1 MTQSSGLGARIVAS
15 VVATKFGTAFSV
27 LVCRGGLVGAGA
39 ACTPTATAN
48 SSVVVSS
55 NCLVGR
61 VIHPSLGFQRLVCRK
76 IARGRKPLEFARPG
90 APLQYREDSRLIASW
105 FERRGPMREARVNV
119 RLNGF

>member
-27 LVCRGGLVGAGA
+27 FVCRGGLVGAGA

-61 VIHPSLGFQRLVCRK
+61 VINPSLGF
-76 IARGRKPLEFARPG
+76 
-90 APLQYREDSRLIASW
+90 
-105 FERRGPMREARVNV
+105 ERRVFETLRAAARATSHSADAEEAMVAHPMPR
-119 RLNGF
+119 